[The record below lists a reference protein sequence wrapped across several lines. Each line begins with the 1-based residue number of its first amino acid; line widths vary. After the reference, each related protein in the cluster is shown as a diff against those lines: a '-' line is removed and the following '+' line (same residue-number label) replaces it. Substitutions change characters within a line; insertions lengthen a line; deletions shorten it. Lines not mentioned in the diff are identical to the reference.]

1 MKLYSYIVAHD
12 TGFSPNPFFGY
23 CTLAC
28 CKPIIRRMAN
38 TGDWIVG
45 LSPKADQ
52 NRIVYLMHV
61 DEVIEF
67 DEYWKDERFAQKKPK
82 KGTRA
87 LECGDNAYEPGPC
100 KSFRQIRSM
109 HSDGENENAKNK
121 ERDLSVKRVLISER
135 FAYFGSARIDLPVEL
150 NDLIVA
156 RGYRCNF
163 SDELLTSFRSFTS
176 TIPFGIYAKPKL
188 WKDNDDSWRDAAGE
202 RLIAK

>member
-1 MKLYSYIVAHD
+1 
-12 TGFSPNPFFGY
+12 
-23 CTLAC
+23 
-28 CKPIIRRMAN
+28 
-38 TGDWIVG
+38 
-45 LSPKADQ
+45 
-52 NRIVYLMHV
+52 MHV